1 MRDAHQPWSMNTTPG
16 RASSVISAGRVISP
30 RWLNTRTAAPS
41 AMSRWRASSGW
52 MRSRGGAAVR
62 SRRGRSAWEEFYS
75 RHATYLYAV
84 CFRAYGCLLG
94 GEPGVCDLVA
104 DTFRRAYEHAGTF
117 DDGGVTDSTR
127 QRIRARAWLGRIAQ
141 RLVQSALRSRS
152 KTPMRFLDQRE
163 WQNLA
168 QARPRAPG
176 AGPQIERVREAL
188 MALPEREQ
196 LVLRV
201 TMQWYRPGE
210 LHQRLPNEVTN
221 DLARTLQ
228 TTPEN
233 LRQIRRRALRK
244 VEGFLRDAEARTK
257 KREENDG

>member
-1 MRDAHQPWSMNTTPG
+1 MQNGPVQERSAYARESDGDLLVYMSMAKDDPA
-16 RASSVISAGRVISP
+16 AS
-30 RWLNTRTAAPS
+30 
-41 AMSRWRASSGW
+41 
-52 MRSRGGAAVR
+52 
-62 SRRGRSAWEEFYS
+62 RSAWEEFYS

-117 DDGGVTDSTR
+117 EDGGVTDSTR

-152 KTPMRFLDQRE
+152 RTPMRFLDQWE

-168 QARPRAPG
+168 QARPKAPK
-176 AGPQIERVREAL
+176 AGPQIKSVREAL

-210 LHQRLPNEVTN
+210 VHQRLPNEVTS

-233 LRQIRRRALRK
+233 LRQIRRRALHK
-244 VEGFLRDAEARTK
+244 VEGLLRDAEAQTK
-257 KREENDG
+257 KREERDG